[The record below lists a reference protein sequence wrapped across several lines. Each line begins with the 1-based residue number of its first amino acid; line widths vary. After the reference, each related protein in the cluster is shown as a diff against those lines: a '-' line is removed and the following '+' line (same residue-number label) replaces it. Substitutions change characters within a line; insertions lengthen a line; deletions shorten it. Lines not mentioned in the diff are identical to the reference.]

1 VNEQLIDRDLALS
14 LPCGIGESLLWGCWL
29 AGLVTSIHL
38 SIAEASNSLSAVC
51 LLRKSLH
58 QAEQIRMQ
66 YVACCNSKVVATEMW
81 THIEVGDCTICTN
94 ADHGLHPTALI
105 PIMFATKA
113 RFAIMHRKET
123 GQDTES
129 HLAMQRSACLSNVLF
144 VAVAAARYSPG
155 KLSTLVS
162 ASLS

>member
-1 VNEQLIDRDLALS
+1 MNEQLIDRDLALS
-14 LPCGIGESLLWGCWL
+14 LPYGIGESLLWGCWL

-66 YVACCNSKVVATEMW
+66 YVACCNSKVVAIEMW

-113 RFAIMHRKET
+113 SLRSCTERKQGKT
-123 GQDTES
+123 Q
-129 HLAMQRSACLSNVLF
+129 
-144 VAVAAARYSPG
+144 SP
-155 KLSTLVS
+155 T
-162 ASLS
+162 